1 MCDLLPCTT
10 DNVLQSHTFDV
21 LLWNRIDV
29 LPITLSCT
37 MFVLSYTIDNVHKC
51 TFGEEAPCCTSG
63 DVLPCTR
70 GDVLPCTDG
79 EELPKEAAG
88 GFST

>member
-1 MCDLLPCTT
+1 ML
-10 DNVLQSHTFDV
+10 
-21 LLWNRIDV
+21 
-29 LPITLSCT
+29 
-37 MFVLSYTIDNVHKC
+37 C

-79 EELPKEAAG
+79 EELPKEAVG

>member
-1 MCDLLPCTT
+1 MIFTIDQNNCILAYHWSFLL
-10 DNVLQSHTFDV
+10 NDV
-21 LLWNRIDV
+21 IFYFTMGDV
-29 LPITLSCT
+29 LPC
-37 MFVLSYTIDNVHKC
+37 TIDNVHKQN